1 MVMALSDCA
10 ITERQTKDRPLTTPQ
25 TQPNDELNLTTSDAR
40 IQELLERMNEI
51 ADLGAMNALL
61 AWDQNTALPD
71 GAGEVRGAQMA
82 TLQGILHERQ
92 TAARIGELLGELE
105 SVVAKAPYSDADR
118 GLVRETRRG
127 YDQAT
132 KASGLAALAA
142 LITGE

>member
-1 MVMALSDCA
+1 M
-10 ITERQTKDRPLTTPQ
+10 TTPQSQQ

-71 GAGEVRGAQMA
+71 GAGEVRGAQLA
-82 TLQGILHERQ
+82 TIEGVLHERQ

-105 SVVAKAPYSDADR
+105 SVVASAPYTDADR
-118 GLVRETRRG
+118 GLVRETRRS

-132 KASGLAALAA
+132 KLPAGLVQEMARVGAASFDAWR
-142 LITGE
+142 